1 MVQEHQAMSHYEQS
15 DWGWQPYSNKPVQV
29 VSVQGNHGQMLYE
42 PNVKILADQLKK
54 SIQEYFNQPET

>member
-1 MVQEHQAMSHYEQS
+1 
-15 DWGWQPYSNKPVQV
+15 VQV

-54 SIQEYFNQPET
+54 SIQEHFNQPET